1 MDREEGTEPLL
12 TVAAV
17 ARRIGVAPG
26 TLRTWDRRYG
36 LGPSE
41 HAAGAHRRYGSTD
54 LARLIVMRRL
64 TIDGVA
70 PAEAA
75 EVARAAGPE
84 ALFGSLAAAE
94 ADGVDDADPVASDAV
109 VDAALAGDGPEL
121 ARLLAMH
128 PGDDV
133 LGWWVS
139 IVQPAFAAIGR
150 RTVIERPGVSPLLA
164 LGAAAAVAVQE
175 AVPPAVGGQ
184 PVILVL
190 APGTRLWLVGVHV
203 VAAALAERGADAR
216 IVSGVLSPRRATEL
230 VAMTRAAAVIT
241 VSDVQAPDLSS
252 VERLAEQRPDVPQF
266 VMLPEAAAER
276 LPLGRSVHRARTVT
290 GVVHEALAAVGLTGT
305 GQSRA
310 PVRTTPGGSHS
321 G

>member
-1 MDREEGTEPLL
+1 MDREDGSEPLL

-17 ARRIGVAPG
+17 ARRLGVAPG

-54 LARLIVMRRL
+54 LARLIVMRRM

-75 EVARAAGPE
+75 EIARATRPD
-84 ALFGSLAAAE
+84 ALFGPLAATE
-94 ADGVDDADPVASDAV
+94 DEPDETDDPVASDAV
-109 VDAALAGDGPEL
+109 VDAALAADGPEL
-121 ARLLAMH
+121 QRLLALR

-133 LGWWVS
+133 LQWWVTL
-139 IVQPAFAAIGR
+139 VEPVFAAIAR
-150 RTVIERPGVSPLLA
+150 RTVVERPGVSPLLA
-164 LGAAAAVAVQE
+164 LGAAAALAVQD
-175 AVPPAVGGQ
+175 AVPPPVGGR
-184 PVILVL
+184 PVILVF

-216 IVSGVLSPRRATEL
+216 VVSGVLSPRRTMEL
-230 VAMTRAAAVIT
+230 VAMTRAGSAIT
-241 VSDVQAPDLSS
+241 VSDAQVLDLSS
-252 VERLAEQRPDVPQF
+252 VERLATERPDVPQF
-266 VMLPEAAAER
+266 VMLPEAAADL
-276 LPLGRSVHRARTVT
+276 LPLGRSVHRVRTIT
-290 GVVHEALAAVGLTGT
+290 GLVHEALASVGVTGT
-305 GQSRA
+305 GQLRP
-310 PVRTTPGGSHS
+310 PVRTSAAASHS